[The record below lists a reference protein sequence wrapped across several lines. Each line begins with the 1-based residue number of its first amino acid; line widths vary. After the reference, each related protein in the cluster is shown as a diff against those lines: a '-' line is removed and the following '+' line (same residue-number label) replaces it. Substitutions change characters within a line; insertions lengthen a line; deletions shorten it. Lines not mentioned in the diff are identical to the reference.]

1 MSEMITVSK
10 AYFLAVESDSEFLQ
24 VLDAHKVH
32 EWSGYDEALADYE
45 DGLVTMDGEEYGY
58 EGC

>member
-10 AYFLAVESDSEFLQ
+10 AYFLAIEGDSEFLQ

-32 EWSGYDEALADYE
+32 EWSGYDAAYYAYE
-45 DGLVTMDGEEYGY
+45 EEKVQMDGEEYGY
-58 EGC
+58 EG

>member
-1 MSEMITVSK
+1 MSEMITVNK
-10 AYFLAVESDSEFLQ
+10 AYFLAVEADSEFLQ

-32 EWSGYDEALADYE
+32 NWRGYGEALADYE

-58 EGC
+58 EG